1 MATIEISK
9 VNSEVTLDCGN
20 ASINSLITE
29 SYYTTILQHA
39 YCYIVSY
46 KDRVVGTYM
55 LKFTKIEL
63 NICPEDIADYR
74 SEICTD
80 CFSVHIKYIAVDK
93 SYQGKGIGTFIMQY
107 IIKSVMQLCEK
118 WPVRLITLDALKEK
132 YKWYLELGF
141 LPFNEKDIDDDSATI
156 SMYMDC
162 LLNQDEVNTYC
173 ERKCQI

>member
-9 VNSEVTLDCGN
+9 ANSEVTLDCGN

-46 KDRVVGTYM
+46 NNEVVGAYM

-63 NICPEDIADYR
+63 DICPEDIADYR

-93 SYQGKGIGTFIMQY
+93 RYQRNGLGKLILKY

-132 YKWYLELGF
+132 YEWYLALGF
-141 LPFNEKDIDDDSATI
+141 LPFNEKDIDNDSATI

-162 LLNQDEVNTYC
+162 LINIDEVNTYC
-173 ERKCQI
+173 ECQI